1 MKYKVTLNGR
11 TYEVE
16 VEAGKA
22 MCVAEYEAYA
32 PAAAPVAA
40 PVAAAPVAA
49 APAAAP
55 AAGVTVTGGESVTA
69 PMPGNILKVNVSVGQ
84 TVKEGEVLVVL
95 EAMKMENEIMAPCSG
110 VVTAVP
116 VSKGSS
122 VDTGALLVAI
132 GGTVVAAA
140 PAPVAAPAPAA
151 APAPVAAPA
160 PAAAPAPVAGEA
172 VKAPM
177 PGNILK
183 VNVTAG
189 QAVKEG
195 ELLVVLEAMKMEN
208 EIYAPKAGTVA
219 QVLVQKGSTVDTD
232 ATLVVLN

>member
-22 MCVAEYEAYA
+22 MLLDEYEAIV

-40 PVAAAPVAA
+40 PVAVPAPVA

-55 AAGVTVTGGESVTA
+55 A
-69 PMPGNILKVNVSVGQ
+69 
-84 TVKEGEVLVVL
+84 
-95 EAMKMENEIMAPCSG
+95 
-110 VVTAVP
+110 
-116 VSKGSS
+116 
-122 VDTGALLVAI
+122 
-132 GGTVVAAA
+132 
-140 PAPVAAPAPAA
+140 PAA
-151 APAPVAAPA
+151 A
-160 PAAAPAPVAGEA
+160 APVAGEA
-172 VKAPM
+172 VTTPM

-195 ELLVVLEAMKMEN
+195 DVLVVLEAMKMEN
-208 EIYAPKAGTVA
+208 EILAPKACTVK
-219 QVLVQKGSTVDTD
+219 QVLVSKGATVDTG
-232 ATLVVLN
+232 ATLVVLG